1 MGRRRVWETLDP
13 GLSSG
18 RQALLLVDF
27 QRGFDDP
34 RWGRRNN
41 PEAEENA
48 GAVLSAFRAGG
59 RPVFHVRHLS
69 GEPGS
74 PLRYDRA
81 GCEIKEDLLPLAG
94 EPLVEKRVNGAFA
107 GTDLEARLRKEGVGA
122 LVVERWREPSVPDD
136 EVLAGLRALP
146 GFGPFAAATALPL
159 LGHRPRPVV
168 LDGWLRRQV
177 PDPEAYAPMGRWA
190 GTGIWLA
197 VTARRWD
204 AGSGGR
210 AR

>member
-1 MGRRRVWETLDP
+1 M
-13 GLSSG
+13 
-18 RQALLLVDF
+18 LVDF

-94 EPLVEKRVNGAFA
+94 EPLVEKRVNSAFI
-107 GTDLEARLRKEGVGA
+107 GTNLEARLREAGVEV
-122 LVVERWREPSVPDD
+122 LVV
-136 EVLAGLRALP
+136 AGLTTDHCVSTTVRMAGNL
-146 GFGPFAAATALPL
+146 GFDTYLLSDATATFDRVGPEGKRHGAEEVHDVSLASL
-159 LGHRPRPVV
+159 HGEFATVLGSRDLLERLGHRRTRPP
-168 LDGWLRRQV
+168 G
-177 PDPEAYAPMGRWA
+177 PSGR
-190 GTGIWLA
+190 GPG
-197 VTARRWD
+197 
-204 AGSGGR
+204 
-210 AR
+210 